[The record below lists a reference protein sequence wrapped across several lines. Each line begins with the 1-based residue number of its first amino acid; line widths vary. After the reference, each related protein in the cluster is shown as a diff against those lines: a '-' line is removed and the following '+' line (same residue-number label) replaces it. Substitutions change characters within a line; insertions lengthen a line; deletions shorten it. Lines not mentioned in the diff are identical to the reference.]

1 MHKMLVAL
9 DGSPREP
16 GVLGAAI
23 ALARKTGA
31 KLVLFRS
38 VGVPEEVPPEAY
50 AVAPEEVPKLLE
62 RKAAAHLA
70 ELEETVPAEL
80 RGGIRTLV
88 GTPWQSI
95 QRAAETENADLIVIG
110 SHGYQPLDRVL
121 GTTAAKVINH
131 ADRAVLVV
139 RAPERL

>member
-9 DGSPREP
+9 DGSAREA

-23 ALARKTGA
+23 ALGRKTGA
-31 KLVLFRS
+31 LLVLFRS
-38 VGVPEEVPPEAY
+38 VGVPDEMPKEAF
-50 AVAPEEVPKLLE
+50 AVAPEEVPQLLE
-62 RKAAAHLA
+62 NRAVAHLEA
-70 ELEETVPAEL
+70 LETSVPPEI
-80 RGGIRTLV
+80 RGGVRVLV

-95 QRAAETENADLIVIG
+95 QRAAEDENADLIVIG

-121 GTTAAKVINH
+121 GTTAAKVVNH